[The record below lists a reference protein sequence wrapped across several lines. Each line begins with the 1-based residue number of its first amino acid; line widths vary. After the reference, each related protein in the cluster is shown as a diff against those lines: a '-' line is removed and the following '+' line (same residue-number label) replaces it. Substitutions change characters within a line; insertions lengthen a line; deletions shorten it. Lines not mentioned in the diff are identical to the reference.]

1 MVEQIDELFRT
12 IHKVKT
18 QQVARSRVQWCGDI
32 ELAAYES

>member
-1 MVEQIDELFRT
+1 MVEQIADMFRT